1 VDHTQCKVPFKIK
14 VIGVPFY
21 DQTTA
26 DGEFH
31 IEKWDKSPGGFMDF
45 RADLRTYDLPIYSS
59 CFVMR
64 EAWLVMENPDN
75 AQ

>member
-1 VDHTQCKVPFKIK
+1 
-14 VIGVPFY
+14 
-21 DQTTA
+21 
-26 DGEFH
+26 
-31 IEKWDKSPGGFMDF
+31 MDF